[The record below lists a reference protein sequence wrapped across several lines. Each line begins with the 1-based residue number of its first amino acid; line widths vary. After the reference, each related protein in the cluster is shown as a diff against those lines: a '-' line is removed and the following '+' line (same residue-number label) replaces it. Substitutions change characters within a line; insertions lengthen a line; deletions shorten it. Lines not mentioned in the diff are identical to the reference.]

1 MTVPL
6 NYKIRDAAENEKIDE
21 LRELLKNP
29 EADVGVLDWRE
40 YTIIQCAAIKNKKN
54 LDTMNLL
61 VQHRTCTQ
69 QVLNHTGMTDC
80 TAVQLAR
87 QFNRSSIKE
96 EISIFLTRKGVFS
109 KETLL
114 STVSEDKDLE
124 LVKRLLDNPRADINY
139 SNRFGYT
146 PILNCANNCYRKK
159 NFEILKLLLNHRS
172 FSLEKLNKVYSN
184 MKEPLTVLDLA
195 IESNMKDNVSLLVS
209 KGAKT
214 YEQL

>member
-1 MTVPL
+1 M
-6 NYKIRDAAENEKIDE
+6 
-21 LRELLKNP
+21 
-29 EADVGVLDWRE
+29 
-40 YTIIQCAAIKNKKN
+40 
-54 LDTMNLL
+54 DTLNLL

-69 QVLNHTGMTDC
+69 QALNHTGITDC
-80 TAVQLAR
+80 TAVELAR

-114 STVSEDKDLE
+114 STVSDDKDLE

-172 FSLEKLNKVYSN
+172 LSLDKLNKVYSLN
-184 MKEPLTVLDLA
+184 MEEPLTVLDLA
-195 IESNMKDNVSLLVS
+195 IKSNMKDNIDLLVS

-214 YEQL
+214 YEQLKKILVPE